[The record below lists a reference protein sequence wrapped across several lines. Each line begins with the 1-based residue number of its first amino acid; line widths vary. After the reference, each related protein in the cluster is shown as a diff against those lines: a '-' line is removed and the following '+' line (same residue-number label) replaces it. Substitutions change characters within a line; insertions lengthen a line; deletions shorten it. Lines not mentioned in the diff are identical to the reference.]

1 MPSHPVSCRRKCC
14 VGLKDCTRF
23 SAMITKTV
31 KPELGGYSIRTY
43 YPCFDSFSCPM
54 SHMRVTT
61 LCDVLN
67 MQIHELCDFTRDTF
81 RIYHRCCNTHKTVRA
96 TKLDGRGSNYITITG
111 CSDIDRLI
119 CSYLENVQRID
130 NVACT
135 CDKSPENQR
144 ADVERIISFNGKTRA
159 YGDTSHDGRC
169 SKVHASKIATF
180 SPPPRAAASTAAAS
194 TAAASSSP
202 HS

>member
-1 MPSHPVSCRRKCC
+1 
-14 VGLKDCTRF
+14 
-23 SAMITKTV
+23 
-31 KPELGGYSIRTY
+31 
-43 YPCFDSFSCPM
+43 M

-61 LCDVLN
+61 LRDVLN

-119 CSYLENVQRID
+119 CSYLGNVERID
-130 NVACT
+130 DVACT
-135 CDKSPENQR
+135 CDKSLQTQR
-144 ADVERIISFNGKTRA
+144 DDVESIRRCNGQTRA

-194 TAAASSSP
+194 TAAASTAAASSSP